1 MIKRTER
8 AIDALMAQAKEVAKQ
23 FMSREDAAEFFS
35 ELADRAYAQHEALM
49 IEDDCEMQDYEND
62 NQ

>member
-1 MIKRTER
+1 
-8 AIDALMAQAKEVAKQ
+8 MAQAKEVAKQ

-49 IEDDCEMQDYEND
+49 IEDDCEKQNYDEEEY
-62 NQ
+62 